1 MEGDKWENYN
11 KEEIIKDLYQTKYE
25 KNKKQI
31 DIIFNDSYELK
42 EKYKL
47 IKEEKEILLC
57 KENIINEAYNNR
69 GQNYEIKIEELYKGE
84 EGKDFYYINKE
95 NLKEKYLRYIFE
107 LNKNNNDIKIDNK
120 NEEEMNKL
128 YNEIIMKHPRKMID
142 NEIKKYSL
150 ISWTGFFFCKNNEF
164 NSLGFGIISYFKTLK
179 FFILFFLLISIV
191 NLVLVFHYIKY
202 DSVFYGDNLLGLT
215 TLGNT
220 MTTTYNF
227 ALHFYNNSNI
237 EVKDNYKYLY
247 LDCSNKKIGKFI
259 TGYRIKSHESIS
271 SKIFYF
277 YKELDPNYIKIP
289 NLLTDDDNDNKIY
302 AYELD
307 KYSIENYNEI
317 MKKNKCFLKNSCKL
331 TIDEKYFEIN
341 EYNNISNYLIYECI
355 DYSLLPKNSYQNSLK
370 IITQTVTSITAFLL
384 IILYFSFKF
393 AIYSEK
399 KQYYKNKII
408 INNYVLVLRKLNFNS
423 YDFHL
428 EINDLINH
436 LNDII
441 SEEFVNYNNLNLN
454 NSQNNYKN
462 LNIFDVTISS
472 INEKKKGIIENIK
485 SIQNVIT
492 DIKENNDSILKK
504 IKNKIFDAYKSV
516 NILYKNITN
525 KEENLM
531 NEKLLDNIDSLSIFS
546 DKENPLEKEENILSK
561 KTTIKEELTKIT
573 DEIINLHTESNQKYF
588 VDIYLTFKNPYT
600 KDFIYK
606 KYKKNKCIRCL
617 IIAFCCNKNK
627 KYYFKDQWLNF
638 EHSNNAPNNIIWENC
653 YILTKNKKKKRCCS
667 FLISFLL
674 FISATVL
681 ILILNL
687 LSEQKGLFT
696 KVFIISLCQLVNI
709 FSSLFLEKLTDYEKY
724 STLTKKLSSNI
735 RKIFI
740 LNFLITGISITVT
753 SFFMYEQPEEQL
765 EILVNVLTNMFY
777 SIFSSHASLIC
788 KYLYNLFLRYL
799 DSKWTNGKTTKIKSK
814 AKYENL
820 YTGVEFPISQ
830 RYSVIFVNLYITCL
844 YGTYCP
850 LIYLFFLLFLL
861 LTFFVDKYLIIN
873 YYKNPPYYGNYL
885 SKKTSTFLFFAIILF
900 FYGTIFYL
908 SNPYLFN
915 YYQNNDFRSL
925 ELERDAYTI
934 INPFVMIYDLI
945 NYLVEPPIKI
955 LICNFA
961 SPANVFIYYLFF
973 NFIVPRILLFICK
986 IFKKRNPNKY
996 PNTDIGSIYSFNDLS
1011 KYYEVKKL
1019 ELFKLV
1025 INYKNKEKLNMNY
1038 DYLLNNYKLVIDYL
1052 KDNIEKK
1059 KTNEKKEQNEMEKI
1073 EIKNNNEE
1081 RLLSEDPSYNLSFIP
1096 DYEIY
1101 NYFDLLYYI

>member
-11 KEEIIKDLYQTKYE
+11 KEEIINDLYQTKYE

-31 DIIFNDSYELK
+31 DITFDSSNEQK

-57 KENIINEAYNNR
+57 KENTINKANIN
-69 GQNYEIKIEELYKGE
+69 GGKNYEIKIEELYKGE

-95 NLKEKYLRYIFE
+95 NLKEKYLKYIFE
-107 LNKNNNDIKIDNK
+107 LNKNNNDIRIDNK

-128 YNEIIMKHPRKMID
+128 YNEIIMKHPRKMIG

-150 ISWTGFFFCKNNEF
+150 ISWTGFFCCKNNEF

-202 DSVFYGDNLLGLT
+202 HSVFFGDSLLGLT

-227 ALHFYNNSNI
+227 ALHFYNHSNI
-237 EVKDNYKYLY
+237 DFKDYCEYLY

-259 TGYRIKSHESIS
+259 TGYRIKSHETIS
-271 SKIFYF
+271 NKIFY
-277 YKELDPNYIKIP
+277 YYNVMDSNYIEIP
-289 NLLTDDDNDNKIY
+289 DFLSDDSNDIKIY
-302 AYELD
+302 AYELE
-307 KYSIENYNEI
+307 KNSIETYNEI
-317 MKKNKCFLKNSCKL
+317 MKNNKCFLKNSCNL
-331 TIDEKYFEIN
+331 TTNKIFFDELGE
-341 EYNNISNYLIYECI
+341 NISNYLIYECI

-428 EINDLINH
+428 EINDLIKH

-441 SEEFVNYNNLNLN
+441 SNEFENNNNLNLN

-462 LNIFDVTISS
+462 LNIFDVTISN

-492 DIKENNDSILKK
+492 DIKENNDSAIKK
-504 IKNKIFDAYKSV
+504 IKNKIFDAYKSI

-531 NEKLLDNIDSLSIFS
+531 SEKLLENIDSLSIFS
-546 DKENPLEKEENILSK
+546 DKENPLEKEENILNK

-573 DEIINLHTESNQKYF
+573 DEIISLHKESNQKYY

-606 KYKKNKCIRCL
+606 KYKKNIFIRCL
-617 IIAFCCNKNK
+617 IKACCCNKNK
-627 KYYFKDQWLNF
+627 KYYFKGQWLNF

-667 FLISFLL
+667 FLISFFL
-674 FISATVL
+674 FIFASTL

-687 LSEQKGLFT
+687 LSEKKGLFT
-696 KVFIISLCQLVNI
+696 KVFIILVCQLVNI
-709 FSSLFLEKLTDYEKY
+709 FSSFFLEKLTDYEKY
-724 STLTKKLSSNI
+724 STLTKKLSSNV
-735 RKIFI
+735 RKNFI

-753 SFFMYEQPEEQL
+753 DFFMYDSPETQL

-788 KYLYNLFLRYL
+788 KYLYNVFLRYL

-814 AKYENL
+814 IKYENL

-873 YYKNPPYYGNYL
+873 YYKNPPYYDNYL

-900 FYGTIFYL
+900 FYGTIFHL

-925 ELERDAYTI
+925 VKEEDAYMI
-934 INPFVMIYDLI
+934 INPFTIIFQLI
-945 NYLVEPPIKI
+945 IILFEPPIYI
-955 LICNFA
+955 LIYNFS
-961 SPANVFIYYLFF
+961 SPANVFMYYLVF
-973 NFIVPRILLFICK
+973 NFIIPRLLLSICK
-986 IFKKRNPNKY
+986 IFKKRNSNKY
-996 PNTDIGSIYSFNDLS
+996 PNTEIGSIYSFNDLN
-1011 KYYEVKKL
+1011 KYYEIKKL

-1025 INYKNKEKLNMNY
+1025 INSKENENLMKDYN
-1038 DYLLNNYKLVIDYL
+1038 YLLNNYKLVIDYL
-1052 KDNIEKK
+1052 KENIEKK
-1059 KTNEKKEQNEMEKI
+1059 KSNEKKEQNEMEKI
-1073 EIKNNNEE
+1073 ESKNKNEE

-1096 DYEIY
+1096 NYEIY